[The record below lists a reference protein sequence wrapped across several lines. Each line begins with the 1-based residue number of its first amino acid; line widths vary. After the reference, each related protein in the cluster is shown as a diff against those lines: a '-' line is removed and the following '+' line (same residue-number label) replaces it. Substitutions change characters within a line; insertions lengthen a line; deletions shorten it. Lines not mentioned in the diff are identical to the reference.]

1 MSILFLTTM
10 YTHYLRID
18 IQFFVYSLFT
28 IVWLAIPSGV
38 IGFIFFKINTI
49 FKIIIG
55 MIIGPIAAALYLSIT
70 LY

>member
-1 MSILFLTTM
+1 MSILFLATM

-28 IVWLAIPSGV
+28 MVWLAIPSG
-38 IGFIFFKINTI
+38 ILGFIFFKINAI
-49 FKIIIG
+49 IKIIIG
-55 MIIGPIAAALYLSIT
+55 MIVGPITAALYLYIT